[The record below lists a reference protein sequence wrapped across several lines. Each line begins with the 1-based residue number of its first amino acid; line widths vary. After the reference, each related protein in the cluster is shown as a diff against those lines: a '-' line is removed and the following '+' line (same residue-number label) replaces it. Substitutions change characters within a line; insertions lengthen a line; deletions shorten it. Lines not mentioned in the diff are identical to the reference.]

1 MPRIEGSVHDQYD
14 DEQEDAA
21 QTSMLT
27 WRAGYDVEFMPKL
40 LEGKTAVIAG
50 VANKWSLAFAI
61 AESFAREGA
70 AIVLTYLNEKQKE
83 TVLSMAGSLPI
94 AKMLPCDV
102 TRDEEI
108 AGLTEGLR
116 QLGTP
121 IDVLVHSLAFANREE
136 LSGSFVDTSR
146 DGFLLA
152 QNVSA
157 YSLVAMSRAVAPL
170 MTNGGSIVT
179 LTFIGSTRAVPNYNV
194 MGVAKASLEASM
206 RYLARDLGPQRIR
219 VNAISAGAVKT
230 ASARAVK
237 DLSTMLDAMKE
248 RAPLRHATEAAEV
261 GDAAAFLASDLSR
274 GVTGNI
280 LFVDSGMQ
288 LL

>member
-1 MPRIEGSVHDQYD
+1 MS
-14 DEQEDAA
+14 
-21 QTSMLT
+21 
-27 WRAGYDVEFMPKL
+27 KL

-70 AIVLTYLNEKQKE
+70 NIILTYLNEKQRE
-83 TVLSMAGSLPI
+83 TVESMAGSLHLLT
-94 AKMLPCDV
+94 MLPCDV
-102 TRDEEI
+102 TKDEEL
-108 AGLTEGLR
+108 AALTESLRGL
-116 QLGTP
+116 GKP
-121 IDVLVHSLAFANREE
+121 IDVLVHSLAFANRDD
-136 LSGSFVDTSR
+136 LSGQFLDTQR

-157 YSLVAMSRAVAPL
+157 YSLVALARAVAPL

-179 LTFIGSTRAVPNYNV
+179 LTYIGSTRVVANYNV

-237 DLSTMLDAMKE
+237 DLSTMIDAVKE
-248 RAPLRHATEAAEV
+248 RSPLRHPTEPGEV
-261 GDAAAFLASDLSR
+261 GDAAVFLASDLSR

-280 LFVDSGMQ
+280 VFVDSGMQ

>member
-1 MPRIEGSVHDQYD
+1 MS
-14 DEQEDAA
+14 
-21 QTSMLT
+21 
-27 WRAGYDVEFMPKL
+27 KL
-40 LEGKTAVIAG
+40 LDGKTAVISG

-70 AIVLTYLNEKQKE
+70 AIILTYLNEKQKE
-83 TVLSMAGSLPI
+83 TVESMAGSLPI

-102 TRDEEI
+102 TRDEELSS
-108 AGLTEGLR
+108 LTESLR
-116 QLGTP
+116 ATGKP
-121 IDVLVHSLAFANREE
+121 VDVLVHSLAFANRED
-136 LSGSFVDTSR
+136 LSGLLLDTER

-157 YSLVAMSRAVAPL
+157 YSLIALSRAVAPL
-170 MTNGGSIVT
+170 MTNGGSIMT
-179 LTFIGSTRAVPNYNV
+179 LTYIGATRAVQNYNV

-206 RYLARDLGPQRIR
+206 RYLARDLGPQKIR

-237 DLSTMLDAMKE
+237 DLMSMLDTVKE
-248 RAPLRHATEAAEV
+248 RSPLRHVTEAGEV

>member
-1 MPRIEGSVHDQYD
+1 
-14 DEQEDAA
+14 
-21 QTSMLT
+21 
-27 WRAGYDVEFMPKL
+27 MPKL

-50 VANKWSLAFAI
+50 IANKWSLAYAI

-70 AIVLTYLNEKQKE
+70 SIVITYLNEKQKE
-83 TVLSMAGSLPI
+83 TIESMAGSLPI
-94 AKMLPCDV
+94 ARMIPCDV
-102 TRDEEI
+102 TKDEELN
-108 AGLTEGLR
+108 ALTDQLRGLNK
-116 QLGTP
+116 P
-121 IDVLVHSLAFANREE
+121 VDALVHSIAFANRDD
-136 LSGSFVDTSR
+136 LSGLFLDTQR
-146 DGFLLA
+146 EGFLLA

-157 YSLVAMSRAVAPL
+157 YSFVALSRAVAPV
-170 MTNGGSIVT
+170 MTNGGSIMT
-179 LTFIGSTRAVPNYNV
+179 LTYIGATRVMPSYNV

-206 RYLARDLGPQRIR
+206 RYLAHNLGPQKIR

-237 DLSTMLDAMKE
+237 DFSVMLEAVKE
-248 RAPLRHATEAAEV
+248 RSPLRHATEPAEV
-261 GDAAAFLASDLSR
+261 GDTAVFLASDLSR

>member
-1 MPRIEGSVHDQYD
+1 MS
-14 DEQEDAA
+14 
-21 QTSMLT
+21 
-27 WRAGYDVEFMPKL
+27 KL

-50 VANKWSLAFAI
+50 IANKWSLAFAI

-70 AIVLTYLNEKQKE
+70 TLILTYLNEKQKE
-83 TVLSMAGSLPI
+83 TVLSMAGDLPI

-108 AGLTEGLR
+108 AGLTENLR
-116 QLGTP
+116 EFGQP
-121 IDVLVHSLAFANREE
+121 IGVLVHSLAFANRDDLGGSIAD
-136 LSGSFVDTSR
+136 LSR
-146 DGFLLA
+146 EGFLLA

-157 YSLVAMSRAVAPL
+157 YSLIAMSRAIAPL
-170 MTNGGSIVT
+170 MTAGGSIMT
-179 LTFIGSTRAVPNYNV
+179 LTYIGSTRAVPNYNV

-206 RYLARDLGPQRIR
+206 RYLARDLGPQKIR

-237 DLSTMLDAMKE
+237 DFSTMLDAVKE
-248 RAPLRHATEAAEV
+248 RAPLRHVTEPGEV